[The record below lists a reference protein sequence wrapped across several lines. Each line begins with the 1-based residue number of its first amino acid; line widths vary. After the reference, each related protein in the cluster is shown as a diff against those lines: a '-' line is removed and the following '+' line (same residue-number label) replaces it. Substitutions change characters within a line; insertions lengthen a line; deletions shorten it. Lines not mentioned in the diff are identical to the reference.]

1 MLMLI
6 CFAFMVALMPM
17 QNTRVSNMMT
27 RKDYVST
34 AEILKTYA
42 EAMDLFFFED
52 LVNDFA
58 DMFAE
63 DNARFNRVR
72 FVEACN
78 WLADERRQGPTNLA
92 PSNLV

>member
-1 MLMLI
+1 
-6 CFAFMVALMPM
+6 M
-17 QNTRVSNMMT
+17 QNTRVFNMMT

-42 EAMDLFFFED
+42 VAMDLFFFED

-78 WLADERRQGPTNLA
+78 WLAEDTEQFKNK
-92 PSNLV
+92 PSMQAIREAE

>member
-1 MLMLI
+1 M
-6 CFAFMVALMPM
+6 
-17 QNTRVSNMMT
+17 RVSNMMT

-42 EAMDLFFFED
+42 EAMDLFFFQD

-78 WLADERRQGPTNLA
+78 WLVEDTEQVKGK
-92 PSNLV
+92 PSMQAIREAE

>member
-1 MLMLI
+1 
-6 CFAFMVALMPM
+6 
-17 QNTRVSNMMT
+17 MMT

-34 AEILKTYA
+34 AEILKTYS
-42 EAMDLFFFED
+42 ESMDFIFFED

-63 DNARFNRVR
+63 DNDRFNRVR

-78 WLADERRQGPTNLA
+78 WLTEEEPIKGN
-92 PSNLV
+92 PSMQAIREAE

>member
-1 MLMLI
+1 
-6 CFAFMVALMPM
+6 
-17 QNTRVSNMMT
+17 
-27 RKDYVST
+27 
-34 AEILKTYA
+34 
-42 EAMDLFFFED
+42 MDFIFFED

-78 WLADERRQGPTNLA
+78 WLAEDTEQVKGK
-92 PSNLV
+92 PSMQAIREAE

>member
-1 MLMLI
+1 M
-6 CFAFMVALMPM
+6 
-17 QNTRVSNMMT
+17 RVSNMMT

-72 FVEACN
+72 FLEACN
-78 WLADERRQGPTNLA
+78 WSTEDTEQVRVK
-92 PSNLV
+92 PSMQAIKEAE

>member
-1 MLMLI
+1 
-6 CFAFMVALMPM
+6 M

-42 EAMDLFFFED
+42 EAMDFIFFED

-78 WLADERRQGPTNLA
+78 WLAEDTEQVKGK
-92 PSNLV
+92 PSMQAIREAE

>member
-1 MLMLI
+1 
-6 CFAFMVALMPM
+6 
-17 QNTRVSNMMT
+17 MT

-78 WLADERRQGPTNLA
+78 CLAEDTEQVKGK
-92 PSNLV
+92 PSMQAIREAE

>member
-1 MLMLI
+1 
-6 CFAFMVALMPM
+6 MPM
-17 QNTRVSNMMT
+17 QTMRVSNMMT

-58 DMFAE
+58 DMFEE

-78 WLADERRQGPTNLA
+78 WLVEDTEPVKGK
-92 PSNLV
+92 PSMQAIREAE